1 MLAKQGTRAPLPLSS
16 PPFPGERS
24 PLLRHCRCRRH
35 RPRRSRRSRR
45 PRAANGRCV
54 RPSLARSVSETEISP
69 RIARRRRRTPL
80 ERSKDSYTGETD
92 GPLSSPL
99 SPLRAIFTQPGVGAG
114 RALRTDG
121 QTEGRARDGQAI
133 PISASPERA
142 DERGILP
149 PLFHS
154 ALLHNSNVEGTIGR
168 ADATD
173 PSTPDFPETA
183 FVSRSKIDQGRRRK
197 TSESWFGVWS
207 VTVKSTWPCSKLRHG
222 RSE

>member
-1 MLAKQGTRAPLPLSS
+1 MPPPPPPPLPPLSPS
-16 PPFPGERS
+16 
-24 PLLRHCRCRRH
+24 
-35 RPRRSRRSRR
+35 SRGQWKM
-45 PRAANGRCV
+45 RA
-54 RPSLARSVSETEISP
+54 SLARSHARIVSETEISP

-99 SPLRAIFTQPGVGAG
+99 PSLLSGLFLLNPASARGEPFG
-114 RALRTDG
+114 RTDG
-121 QTEGRARDGQAI
+121 QTEGRVRDGQAI

-142 DERGILP
+142 EERGILP

-197 TSESWFGVWS
+197 TSESLFGVWS
-207 VTVKSTWPCSKLRHG
+207 VTVKSTWPCSKLRRR